1 MQTTTSIDVHT
12 KIDVQRL
19 NADIRQFPQVHEIT
33 ESMAI
38 THKGVSRLVMLD
50 RYAFKDTEKLTLAEG
65 DFVVLTVKDDPKF
78 PARGFGFIHSIDWQT
93 HQAIVRVEDEF
104 LNVLEHEEERKTG
117 LIKRSLDTI
126 DKPLEVYYE
135 QIALRNASGLSEV
148 ETDTEKKQ
156 QSFNDFYEELSEL
169 NFIPAGRVLYGA
181 GSQTDVTY
189 FNCYVMPYIQDSRE
203 GISDHRKQVMEIMSR
218 GGGVGTNG
226 STLRPRNTLARGV
239 NGKSSGS
246 VSWLDDIAK
255 LTHLVEQ
262 GGSRRGAQM
271 IMLSDWHP
279 DILEFIISKMQNTR
293 ILRFLIEN
301 TEDETIKQLAK
312 DKLKFTPLTE
322 TERDLYQ
329 SVVNYKHIQG
339 QGGFTDQSIQEA
351 EEKLHLGGNYTV
363 HNSEFLTGANISV
376 CITNEF
382 MEAVEN
388 DADYELRF
396 PDVENYS
403 AEEMKIYNEEWHQ
416 SGDVREWEARGFDVR
431 TYRTVKASE
440 LWNLINI
447 CATYSAE
454 PGIFFIDNA
463 NEKTNATAYGQKVVA
478 TNPCGEQPLAPYSVC
493 NLAAVNLANVADKD
507 RKQVDFEKL
516 KKTVRRG
523 VRMQDNV
530 IDATPYFL
538 EENKVQALGERRIG
552 LGVMGLH
559 DLLIYCE
566 TTYGSEAGN
575 QLVDE
580 IFEAI
585 ATTAYR
591 ESIELAKE
599 KGSFP
604 FLTGK
609 TQEETKELRE
619 RFIQTGY
626 MKEMPE
632 DIRQDVLTY
641 GIRNSHLLTVAP
653 TGSTGTM
660 VGVSTGLEPYFSFS
674 YYRSGRLGKFIEV
687 KADILQEYL
696 DAHPEQDPNELPDWF
711 ITAMTMSPEAH
722 ADTQCIIQRWVDS
735 SISKTVNAPKGYTVE
750 QVERVYQR
758 LYRGGAKGGTVY
770 VDGSRDSQVLSLKA
784 EENDFEGEQTELFES
799 EDKKPHV
806 VLMDTIHELDKTNV
820 TIGSEVGDTCP
831 VCRQGTVEDIGGCN
845 TCTNCNAQLK
855 CGL

>member
-12 KIDVQRL
+12 KIDVERL

-33 ESMAI
+33 ESMTI

-78 PARGFGFIHSIDWQT
+78 PARGFGFIHSIDWQS

-104 LNVLEHEEERKTG
+104 VNVLEHEEERKTG
-117 LIKRSLDTI
+117 LIKRNLDTI
-126 DKPLEVYYE
+126 DKPLEVFYE

-148 ETDTEKKQ
+148 ETDPEKKQ
-156 QSFNDFYEELSEL
+156 QSFNDFYEELSGL

-271 IMLSDWHP
+271 IMLADWHP

-301 TEDETIKQLAK
+301 TEDESIKQLAK

-322 TERDLYQ
+322 TEKDLYQ
-329 SVVNYKHIQG
+329 SVVNYKYIQG

-388 DADYELRF
+388 DADYDLRF
-396 PDVENYS
+396 PDVENYT
-403 AEEMKIYNEEWHQ
+403 AEEMEIYNEEWHQ
-416 SGDVREWEARGFDVR
+416 SGDVREWEARGFGVR
-431 TYRTVKASE
+431 TYRKVKASE

-493 NLAAVNLANVADKD
+493 NLAAVNLANVADKE

-566 TTYGSEAGN
+566 TTYGSEEGN

-609 TQEETKELRE
+609 TDAETKELRE

-632 DIRQDVLTY
+632 DIRQDVLAY

-750 QVERVYQR
+750 EVERVYQR

-784 EENDFEGEQTELFES
+784 EENDFEGEQTELFED